1 MLRLDWKALWVLPK
15 GIRRFVDNRQ
25 VAELEDVVGVDYLFF
40 FFITVTACIV
50 LLGILLAVL
59 VHFNLARES
68 ECIVDLEP
76 EDLVLEGHRG
86 L

>member
-1 MLRLDWKALWVLPK
+1 MLRHDWKANWVLTK
-15 GIRRFVDNRQ
+15 SFRRFVDNRQ
-25 VAELEDVVGVDYLFF
+25 LVELKDVVGVHYLFF
-40 FFITVTACIV
+40 LFLTVTACIF

-59 VHFNLARES
+59 VHLDLARES
-68 ECIVDLEP
+68 ECIVYLEP